1 MHDDGAAIL
10 VEDLVH
16 TIGHRTLF
24 DGLDLTASTER
35 VHAVT
40 GSSGVGKST
49 LLRML
54 GGIERPTSGTV
65 RVFDDDVTV
74 LAGRR
79 LRHHLRDRVGFVF
92 QDAGLVERWTV
103 RQDLEA
109 VGAAV
114 PHEPVSTPLSV
125 EAALARLDLPPRLL
139 DRRCRE
145 LSGGE
150 RQRVAIARLLVR
162 KPPLMLLDEPTAALD
177 SGRTGFVVQ
186 LLREL
191 AEDGA
196 VVVVASHDPVV
207 VAAADARCELHEA
220 SGGTRRHES

>member
-1 MHDDGAAIL
+1 MHDDGAAVL

-16 TIGHRTLF
+16 TVGRRALF
-24 DGLDLTASTER
+24 DGLHLAASAGR

-49 LLRML
+49 LLRVL

-65 RVFDDDVTV
+65 RAFDDDVTA

-79 LRHHLRDRVGFVF
+79 LRHHLRHRVGFVF

-103 RQDLEA
+103 RQDLA
-109 VGAAV
+109 AAGAAV
-114 PHEPVSTPLSV
+114 PREPVSTPLGV
-125 EAALARLDLPPRLL
+125 EAALDRLDLPPRLL

-150 RQRVAIARLLVR
+150 RQRVAIARILVR

-177 SGRTGFVVQ
+177 SGRTDLVVQ

-196 VVVVASHDPVV
+196 VVVVASHDPAVI
-207 VAAADARCELHEA
+207 AGADAQWELHES
-220 SGGTRRHES
+220 SGG

>member
-24 DGLDLTASTER
+24 DGLDLTASAGR

-49 LLRML
+49 LLRVL

-65 RVFDDDVTV
+65 RAFDDDVTA

-79 LRHHLRDRVGFVF
+79 LRHHLRHRVGFVF

-103 RQDLEA
+103 RQDLA
-109 VGAAV
+109 AAGAAV
-114 PHEPVSTPLSV
+114 PHEPVSTPLGL
-125 EAALARLDLPPRLL
+125 EAALDRLDLPSRLL
-139 DRRCRE
+139 DRRCGE

-150 RQRVAIARLLVR
+150 RQRVALARLLVR

-177 SGRTGFVVQ
+177 GGRTGLVVR
-186 LLREL
+186 LVREL

-196 VVVVASHDPVV
+196 VVVVASHDPAVI
-207 VAAADARCELHEA
+207 AGADAQWALHES
-220 SGGTRRHES
+220 SGG